1 MAAAEGQSGR
11 EIADALGL
19 SEGSARNFL
28 SEPISTVGGRNR
40 IDAGPIAQQKGW
52 L

>member
-1 MAAAEGQSGR
+1 MR
-11 EIADALGL
+11 

-28 SEPISTVGGRNR
+28 SEASSTVGGRNR
-40 IDAGPIAQQKGW
+40 VDAAPIAQQKGW